1 MGSIEWFAQSS
12 VGTVAVIYNE
22 RPADIRAAIYPGY
35 GVFADK
41 YPIDLDEEMSRSK
54 LGSQINGGAPAFI
67 DPTEVNQPVEGKPL
81 LPIPTSAAPRPTN
94 GSR

>member
-1 MGSIEWFAQSS
+1 M
-12 VGTVAVIYNE
+12 
-22 RPADIRAAIYPGY
+22 
-35 GVFADK
+35 FADK

-54 LGSQINGGAPAFI
+54 LGSQINDGAPAFI